1 MKWAMTNTD
10 NPVQA
15 PLLILNEAR
24 ELRRRQDERLKTLQ
38 TLSKGLLAGFL
49 SGGAIA
55 VAAANGSRASFAASI
70 FGCAAVM
77 LLLAVFAEVP
87 VRNWKEGPDLRRLI
101 EDFLAGTYRAHGPA
115 MDLVITFKDHYD
127 FNEGLVGRV
136 RVCVALQGMTALI
149 GFGNLSVWLLQI
161 A

>member
-1 MKWAMTNTD
+1 MTNGD
-10 NPVQA
+10 VAGQA

-24 ELRRRQDERLKTLQ
+24 ELRRRQDQRLKTLQ
-38 TLSKGLLAGFL
+38 TLSKGVLAAFL

-55 VAAANGSRASFAASI
+55 VAAANGSRASFAATV
-70 FGCAAVM
+70 FGCATVM
-77 LLLAVFAEVP
+77 LLLAVFAEIP
-87 VRNWKEGPDLRRLI
+87 VRNWKEGPDIRHLI
-101 EDFLAGTYRAHGPA
+101 EDFFAGNYRAHGPA

-127 FNEGLVGRV
+127 FNEGLVNRV
-136 RVCVALQGMTALI
+136 RFCVALQGVTAMV

>member
-1 MKWAMTNTD
+1 MTNSGD
-10 NPVQA
+10 AGQA
-15 PLLILNEAR
+15 PLLILTEAR

-38 TLSKGLLAGFL
+38 ALSKGVLAGFL

-55 VAAANGSRASFAASI
+55 VAAANGSRASFAASV

-77 LLLAVFAEVP
+77 LFLAVFAEIP
-87 VRNWKEGPDLRRLI
+87 VRRWKEGPDLRRLI
-101 EDFLAGTYRAHGPA
+101 EEFLAGTYRAHGPA

-127 FNEGLVGRV
+127 FNEGLVSRV
-136 RVCVALQGMTALI
+136 RFCVALQGLTAMVGL
-149 GFGNLSVWLLQI
+149 GNLSVWLLQI